1 VVVERVSTGGGGG
14 GGGHGGIAVA
24 KGSDAR
30 TGSGVYSVNFD
41 GEPQTE
47 KVEEAVQRL
56 RDADL
61 VRRLWLH
68 TVGEFVR
75 VTGSEFV

>member
-1 VVVERVSTGGGGG
+1 V
-14 GGGHGGIAVA
+14 VA

-30 TGSGVYSVNFD
+30 MGSGVYSVNFD
-41 GEPQTE
+41 GEPQGE

>member
-1 VVVERVSTGGGGG
+1 
-14 GGGHGGIAVA
+14 
-24 KGSDAR
+24 
-30 TGSGVYSVNFD
+30 VYSVNFD
-41 GEPQTE
+41 GEAAGV

-61 VRRLWLH
+61 VRKLWLH

-75 VTGSEFV
+75 VTGTEFV